1 MANAPARQ
9 AGRCGFESRWDRE
22 GETPVR
28 IWLTLTSVSGAQV
41 AGDAAF
47 DIGAGMSDSS
57 AERTPLFSFY
67 GAKDSTRA
75 FEAFDPGS
83 SPGGSTGDSGKSESE

>member
-41 AGDAAF
+41 AGDAAS
-47 DIGAGMSDSS
+47 DINAGTSDSS
-57 AERTPLFSFY
+57 AERTPLS
-67 GAKDSTRA
+67 
-75 FEAFDPGS
+75 S
-83 SPGGSTGDSGKSESE
+83 SPAVGQHPDAGDPESQWRE